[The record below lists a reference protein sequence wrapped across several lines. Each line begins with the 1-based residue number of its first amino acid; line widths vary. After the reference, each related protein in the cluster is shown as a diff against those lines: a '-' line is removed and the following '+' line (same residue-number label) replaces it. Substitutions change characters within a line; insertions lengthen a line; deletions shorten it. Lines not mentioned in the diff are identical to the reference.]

1 MQRVH
6 THPHNQHTLPGL
18 ITTSHGT
25 VLCIRLLLK
34 NASTRRIHTL
44 ILMVSCLTY
53 RIVDISAAAANAPAE
68 GAPAPAPAPMSF
80 AALPLL
86 SPTDALAAALRGDN
100 IPTSRQLT
108 PSEVWL
114 HSLV

>member
-1 MQRVH
+1 MTSCCCLQK
-6 THPHNQHTLPGL
+6 TLAQ
-18 ITTSHGT
+18 S
-25 VLCIRLLLK
+25 LLDTKDRHIL
-34 NASTRRIHTL
+34 
-44 ILMVSCLTY
+44 LMVPCLTY
-53 RIVDISAAAANAPAE
+53 RIVDISAAAAPAPAE
-68 GAPAPAPAPMSF
+68 AAPALAPAPMSF

-108 PSEVWL
+108 PSEVLL